1 MKVNKTYRS
10 LLDKSISSML
20 SAIELYN
27 KPNFEYREESFSI
40 LAVNAW
46 ELLLKAYLLKICKY
60 KPSSIFEFEN
70 IIKKNGQK
78 SLRKKPKKNRAGNA
92 QTIGIFEVIKRL
104 NSISLVIDSS
114 LLASI
119 ELIVEMRDNAI
130 HFHNSDGIKKQLQE
144 LGFACI
150 KNYMN
155 AINKWGIEIDLS
167 KYNFYLMPLAYVDG
181 KVSAESILTDEL
193 ENYLSLIEN
202 KVKENKTIDSS
213 YEIAIS
219 IDISFKKSENF
230 NNGLPVRFDSNGVP
244 VIISE
249 ENFRKKY
256 PFSYKQILEKARYRY
271 IDFKCNSDFHLIM
284 KQIKLDTK
292 IYHLRMLDPTS
303 RKSQKMG
310 YYNQNI
316 WKVLDSKF
324 SLK

>member
-1 MKVNKTYRS
+1 
-10 LLDKSISSML
+10 ML

-27 KPNFEYREESFSI
+27 KPNFEYRDESFSI

-60 KPSSIFEFEN
+60 NPSSIFEFEN
-70 IIKKNGQK
+70 VIKKNGQK

-104 NSISLVIDSS
+104 NNISLVIDSS

-155 AINKWGIEIDLS
+155 VINKWGIDIDLS

-181 KVSAESILTDEL
+181 KVSAESILTDEMA
-193 ENYLSLIEN
+193 NYLSLIEN
-202 KVKENKTIDSS
+202 KVKENETINSS

-219 IDISFKKSENF
+219 IDISFKKSENY
-230 NNGLPVRFDSNGVP
+230 NVGLPVKFDSNGVP
-244 VIISE
+244 VIMSE

-256 PFSYKQILEKARYRY
+256 PFSYKQIIEKARNKYSN
-271 IDFKCNSDFHLIM
+271 FKCNSDFHKIM
-284 KQIKLDTK
+284 KEIKFDSK
-292 IYHLRMLDPTS
+292 IYHLRMLDPS
-303 RKSQKMG
+303 SIKSQKMG

-316 WKVLDSKF
+316 WKVLDNIFEK
-324 SLK
+324 K

>member
-27 KPNFEYREESFSI
+27 KPNFEYRDESFSI

-60 KPSSIFEFEN
+60 NPGSIFEFEN
-70 IIKKNGQK
+70 VIKKNGQK

-155 AINKWGIEIDLS
+155 VINKWRIDIDLS

-181 KVSAESILTDEL
+181 KVSAESILTDEMA
-193 ENYLSLIEN
+193 NYLSLIEN
-202 KVKENKTIDSS
+202 KVKENETINSS

-219 IDISFKKSENF
+219 IDISFKKSENY
-230 NNGLPVRFDSNGVP
+230 NNGLPVKFDSNGVP
-244 VIISE
+244 VIMSE

-256 PFSYKQILEKARYRY
+256 PFSYKQIIEKARNKYSN
-271 IDFKCNSDFHLIM
+271 FKCNSDFHKIM
-284 KQIKLDTK
+284 KEIKLDSK
-292 IYHLRMLDPTS
+292 IYHLRMLDPS
-303 RKSQKMG
+303 SIKSQKMG

-316 WKVLDSKF
+316 WKVLDNIFEK
-324 SLK
+324 K